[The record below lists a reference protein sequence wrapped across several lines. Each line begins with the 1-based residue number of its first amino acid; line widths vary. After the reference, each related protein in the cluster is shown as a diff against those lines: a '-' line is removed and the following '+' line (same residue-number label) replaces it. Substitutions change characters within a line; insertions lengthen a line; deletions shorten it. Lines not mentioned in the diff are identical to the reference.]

1 MCIMRIALNTSKK
14 RWSCTN
20 IKQEIQLSVAT
31 MCMMMLLLMIMQ
43 QKAILKAAQMIIMQW
58 KVILKAAQRITVD
71 TLTRKQ

>member
-1 MCIMRIALNTSKK
+1 MCIMRIALNMSKK

-20 IKQEIQLSVAT
+20 IKQEIQSSVAI
-31 MCMMMLLLMIMQ
+31 MFMMMLLLMTMQ